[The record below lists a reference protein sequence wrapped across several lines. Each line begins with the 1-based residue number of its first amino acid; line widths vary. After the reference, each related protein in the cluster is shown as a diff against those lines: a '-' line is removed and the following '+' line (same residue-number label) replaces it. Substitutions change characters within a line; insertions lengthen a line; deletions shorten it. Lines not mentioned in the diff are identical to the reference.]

1 VETIYFPIYSGF
13 VCFGMAVRKVWG
25 FSALWPLLGGD
36 CGSRIGRV
44 GSMSSRATQSEIEGE
59 IQRACSTMMQDL
71 HNLCAEKKIDI
82 RLKVVQAAGRDVT
95 ASEAKKLGATWVVLD
110 RQYLCSHVFFG
121 FMA

>member
-1 VETIYFPIYSGF
+1 
-13 VCFGMAVRKVWG
+13 
-25 FSALWPLLGGD
+25 
-36 CGSRIGRV
+36 
-44 GSMSSRATQSEIEGE
+44 
-59 IQRACSTMMQDL
+59 MMQDL

-82 RLKVVQAAGRDVT
+82 RLKVVQAAGREVT